1 MPPAQLE
8 FRSGPNGKPDLAAS
22 RGRPALRF
30 NLSHAQDLALY
41 AVTLRREVGVDVE
54 RVSHDFVDLRLA
66 ERFFCPREV
75 LALRAVSGDQGEAFS
90 RCWTLKEAFLKAM
103 GEGLAFGLDRFD
115 VSAALESPAVLPSPA
130 GWSRGAPRW
139 SVQQLAPGPG
149 YVAALAIEGVAGR
162 VECWQ
167 WPE

>member
-1 MPPAQLE
+1 ILGRYLDMPPAQLE

-41 AVTLRREVGVDVE
+41 AVTLRREVGVDAE
-54 RVSHDFVDLRLA
+54 RVSHDFVDRRLA
-66 ERFFCPREV
+66 ERFFCPR
-75 LALRAVSGDQGEAFS
+75 G
-90 RCWTLKEAFLKAM
+90 
-103 GEGLAFGLDRFD
+103 
-115 VSAALESPAVLPSPA
+115 
-130 GWSRGAPRW
+130 
-139 SVQQLAPGPG
+139 APGPG